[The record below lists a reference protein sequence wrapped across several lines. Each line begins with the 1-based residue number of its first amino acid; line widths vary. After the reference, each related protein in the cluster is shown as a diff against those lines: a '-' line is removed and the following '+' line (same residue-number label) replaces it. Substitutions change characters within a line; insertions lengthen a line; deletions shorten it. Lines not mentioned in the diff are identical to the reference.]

1 MIFLFEDVAYKT
13 SFLKSVLPLN
23 GKGNNNAL
31 PKGLLQ
37 KEKDGLRK
45 LDGVGYLFN
54 AESEL
59 ARNEKESSH
68 KIVFILPKVFKEE
81 CLDVD
86 KKKSIEAFGEKI
98 SPDGNFKC
106 DDLPAK
112 ISTEFLSQ
120 LSLWVCSSIGL
131 YRLSNP
137 ADNDMMAPEPR
148 CFRNKKLT
156 PTLVDVMIAMKQF
169 YVENK
174 DLFVFVS
181 INKCSGNNRI
191 DWRRTIAHTQ
201 PFMQNRAPIYIELE
215 NKKKIFDLDDRL
227 LVLYF
232 SAMNYIEETF
242 GFNMPKSNFYTPM
255 RVNEFRRLLGHRGLM
270 EMRRIKH
277 KYFADKFLKLFN
289 IVKAFF
295 EWGGNFKANKF
306 GSEYLITSKYNK
318 VFETMIDKLVSDDL
332 PKKMKHLKSQKDNKI
347 VDHLYEDRQL
357 VFADESQKIWFIGD
371 SKYYKD
377 GNKIEGSSIY
387 KQYTYAKNI
396 IQYNI
401 NDLLDYNRNEKYYKG
416 MRYREKITEGYS
428 VTPNFFIRGFVPSFD
443 PSAGVK
449 QFREPYFRKEKTH
462 DLIINDD
469 EDLDKPAEYLIV
481 DDEGNPIDPQKN
493 KTTLWALRNR
503 HFINRLFDRD
513 TLLLQ
518 TYNIN
523 FLYVLKAY
531 TSKRSSL
538 RNKFKH
544 EARKRFRENFL
555 NLLDKKY
562 VFYAIWPKTADD
574 DGKKIINPEKTFVD
588 RHFRALVGKIFKPE
602 GFRCLILALENI
614 SSKTK
619 VFAEKEELE
628 KMEKMWTEIEK
639 DCVMIA
645 RVTPKEIWDDG
656 EKELE
661 EAEFKEVFFDKKLNG
676 FFIREKDFEKAKIGK
691 EHKLPGYLKGKLVA
705 GNILKMGFPPKRK
718 KNIKRDDY
726 YFLPCKKN

>member
-13 SFLKSVLPLN
+13 SFLKSVLPLK
-23 GKGNNNAL
+23 GKGASNAL
-31 PKGLLQ
+31 PKGLVQ
-37 KEKDGLRK
+37 NEKNGLRK

-54 AESEL
+54 AESEF
-59 ARNEKESSH
+59 ARKEKESSH

-81 CLDVD
+81 ILD
-86 KKKSIEAFGEKI
+86 KEKNKSIEAFGKKI
-98 SPDGNFKC
+98 YPDINFNF
-106 DDLPAK
+106 DDLSAK
-112 ISTEFLSQ
+112 IPTEFLSQ

-137 ADNDMMAPEPR
+137 TDDDMMAPEPR

-156 PTLVDVMIAMKQF
+156 PTLIDVMSAMKQF
-169 YVENK
+169 YVENQ
-174 DLFVFVS
+174 DLFVFVT
-181 INKCSGNNRI
+181 INKYSGNNRI
-191 DWRRTIAHTQ
+191 DWRRTITRTQ
-201 PFMQNRAPIYIELE
+201 PFMQNGVPIYIEIE
-215 NKKKIFDLDDRL
+215 NKKKKFDLDDRL

-277 KYFADKFLKLFN
+277 KYFADKFLKLYN

-295 EWGGNFKANKF
+295 EWGGNFKANNF

-318 VFETMIDKLVSDDL
+318 VFETMIDKLVSDNL
-332 PKKMKHLKSQKDNKI
+332 PKQMKYLKSQKDNKI

-377 GNKIEGSSIY
+377 ENKIEGSSIY

-401 NDLLDYNRNEKYYKG
+401 NDLLSKKKDRL
-416 MRYREKITEGYS
+416 RYRDDLTEGYS

-443 PSAGVK
+443 PRAGAK
-449 QFREPYFRKEKTH
+449 QFREPYFRKDKTH
-462 DLIINDD
+462 ALIIN
-469 EDLDKPAEYLIV
+469 EDAAKYLIV
-481 DDEGNPIDPQKN
+481 DDEGNPIDLEK
-493 KTTLWALRNR
+493 KASSLWDLRNR

-538 RNKFKH
+538 RIKFKH
-544 EARKRFRENFL
+544 ETRDKFRKNFL
-555 NLLDKKY
+555 NFLDRKY
-562 VFYAIWPKTADD
+562 VFYAVWPKTEDNE
-574 DGKKIINPEKTFVD
+574 GKKINDPEKTFVN
-588 RHFRALVGKIFKPE
+588 RHFRVLVGKIFKPDDLS
-602 GFRCLILALENI
+602 CLILALENI
-614 SSKTK
+614 PGKTK
-619 VFAEKEELE
+619 KHAEKEELG
-628 KMEKMWTEIEK
+628 KMKDMWAEIEK

-645 RVTPKEIWDDG
+645 RVTLREIWDDG
-656 EKELE
+656 EMNLE
-661 EAEFKEVFFDKKLNG
+661 EAEFKEVFFDEKLNG
-676 FFIREKDFEKAKIGK
+676 FFIDGEEFNMAEIGK
-691 EHKLPGYLKGKLVA
+691 THKLPRYLKEKNVK
-705 GNILKMGFPPKRK
+705 GNAIKTGFPPTRK